1 MTDLSSRRAPDAFL
15 NNGASAGSTSEGLMT
30 VMEVSMLV
38 IATINVVMMLVIVML
53 LLRVKSIV
61 NSAERLVMEQGVPLI
76 EKLNQV
82 ASDVKNI
89 SNDARR
95 VEQRVSGV
103 ATMVI
108 DQVEPPVRQFAAL
121 LAGVRAGVG
130 RIFEARQAHNGHV
143 MVHRTMRKE

>member
-1 MTDLSSRRAPDAFL
+1 
-15 NNGASAGSTSEGLMT
+15 MT
-30 VMEVSMLV
+30 VMEISMLA
-38 IATINVVMMLVIVML
+38 IAVINVVMMLVIVVL
-53 LLRVKSIV
+53 LLRVKTML
-61 NSAERLVMEQGVPLI
+61 NGAERVVMEQGVPLI

-108 DQVEPPVRQFAAL
+108 DQVEPPVRQFAAV
-121 LAGVRAGVG
+121 LAGVRAGVEKM
-130 RIFEARQAHNGHV
+130 FESRQAHNGQV